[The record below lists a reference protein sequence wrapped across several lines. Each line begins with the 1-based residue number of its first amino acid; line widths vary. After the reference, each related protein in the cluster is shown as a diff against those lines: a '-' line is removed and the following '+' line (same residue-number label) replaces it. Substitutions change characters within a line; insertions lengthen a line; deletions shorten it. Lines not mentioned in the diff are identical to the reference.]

1 MPVYEYYC
9 PACDA
14 RFSHLARRFDEP
26 APPCPGC
33 GSHQVEKLV
42 SRIHLGRS
50 DSQRREDLEARSQ
63 EVNQDDPRE
72 IARFLQQA
80 GSLAD
85 EMAPVDQAAFRE
97 IVDRRAQGAGD
108 QDMED
113 VVDAIPFPR
122 ETADHA
128 HHTGHEHAHPHGQ
141 EHDDDHGH
149 SHAHTH
155 SPRKAR
161 DLGWA

>member
-42 SRIHLGRS
+42 SRVHMGRS
-50 DSQRREDLEARSQ
+50 DSQRREDFEARSQ
-63 EVNQDDPRE
+63 EVNQDDPHE

-108 QDMED
+108 HDMED
-113 VVDAIPFPR
+113 VVDAIPFPH

-128 HHTGHEHAHPHGQ
+128 HPHEHEHG
-141 EHDDDHGH
+141 DDHGR
-149 SHAHTH
+149 SHAHKH

>member
-14 RFSHLARRFDEP
+14 RFSHLARRFDAP

-33 GSHQVEKLV
+33 GSRQIEKLV
-42 SRIHLGRS
+42 SRVHLGRS

-63 EVNQDDPRE
+63 GVNQDDPRE

-122 ETADHA
+122 ETA
-128 HHTGHEHAHPHGQ
+128 HHSEHEHAHPQEH
-141 EHDDDHGH
+141 EHDDDHGR
-149 SHAHTH
+149 SHAHRH

>member
-1 MPVYEYYC
+1 MPIYEYYC

-33 GSHQVEKLV
+33 GSRQVEKLV
-42 SRIHLGRS
+42 SRVHLGRS
-50 DSQRREDLEARSQ
+50 DSQRREDFEARSQ
-63 EVNQDDPRE
+63 EVNQDNPHE

-113 VVDAIPFPR
+113 VVDAIPFPS

-128 HHTGHEHAHPHGQ
+128 HHTGQEHAHPHGHEHGD
-141 EHDDDHGH
+141 EHDHN
-149 SHAHTH
+149 HAQKH